1 MKTSSPWWTLSI
13 VVLLLCGCLTWLV
26 AIGMFSLWLMD
37 EPISFGAMNPTSTP
51 SATSVVSKDL
61 AVVPTRINPN
71 AIVVPTP
78 TGVALKY
85 PVTYETQFAVTTYNV
100 QGQSLKEIHQSLE
113 ANALSDP
120 HEIGKRFYARTDWH
134 LSAKW
139 FYAPTTRGCEVERAH
154 VSIFVTMTL
163 PLLEPADVPPD
174 VQARWNTFFNN
185 TIQHESEHVKIAYD
199 GARHYQQQL
208 GTYPPASN
216 CTAIQPQLQNLF
228 RQHSEWIDRTN
239 VEYDRQT
246 QHGAA
251 QGAVFP

>member
-1 MKTSSPWWTLSI
+1 VKTASPLWTLI
-13 VVLLLCGCLTWLV
+13 LAVLLSCCCVIWLAAV
-26 AIGMFSLWLMD
+26 GMLGLWLMD

-61 AVVPTRINPN
+61 DVVPTRINPN

-139 FYAPTTRGCEVERAH
+139 FYVPTARGCEVERAQ
-154 VSIFVTMTL
+154 VSILVTMTL
-163 PLLEPADVPPD
+163 PALVTTDVVPD
-174 VQARWNTFFNN
+174 VQARWNTFLNN
-185 TIQHESEHVKIAYD
+185 TVQHESEHVRIAYD
-199 GARHYQQQL
+199 GARNYQQQL
-208 GTYPPASN
+208 GNYPPAVN

-228 RQHSEWIDRTN
+228 RQHYDLIDRTN
-239 VEYDRQT
+239 VEYDRKT